1 MYKVSILT
9 VVKNNFRQIDL
20 TIQSVINQSIK
31 NKEYIIVDGCSTD
44 GTYEIIEKYS
54 KKYPF
59 IKSFK
64 KKDNN
69 LYEALNFG
77 IKNLSGEYLHLLH
90 SGDFYYSENSLQN
103 IYNFSKSKS
112 SEVTFSPLLYF
123 NKDFNISR
131 LWALKNNQKILFD
144 SMPHTTL
151 FMSKK
156 NYKKYLYNTNYKISA
171 DTYYMH
177 VILKKIK
184 KINIYNEPLIF
195 MNSYGLSSAFK
206 FFFIKFFE
214 DLRIYFRIYKLSCL
228 YFYIRKVFFKL
239 PQFFIKD
246 KNSQLKLKKI
256 INKLDIKNYYIP
268 HLKRKIIL
276 NLNYNI
282 NLKKFILSACNLAF
296 IGSLMQKKIC
306 LNKGYFSW
314 PDGES
319 FNFFS
324 RLTKKKIPGRELVK
338 KLIVP
343 IYINNIVIIGNLSE
357 LAKIYVKKKFENK
370 KITHINIPYDQPYYL
385 YNLLPK
391 FKYNQLLLLTVSTPK
406 QELLAEHI
414 YDNNDNCKI
423 ICIGGALEMLSGQEQ
438 ISPDFFYKNNL
449 EFLWRLRFDTIRRLR
464 RLIISLIYSSKFFL
478 FRYKIILKP

>member
-1 MYKVSILT
+1 MYNVSILT
-9 VVKNNFRQIDL
+9 VVKNNYRQIGL

-59 IKSFK
+59 IKFFK
-64 KKDNN
+64 IKDNN

-77 IKNLSGEYLHLLH
+77 IKNLSGEYIHLLH

-131 LWALKNNQKILFD
+131 FWAIKNNQKKLFD
-144 SMPHTTL
+144 NLPHTTI

-156 NYKKYLYNTNYKISA
+156 NYKKYLYDTNYKISA
-171 DTYYMH
+171 DAYYMH

-184 KINIYNEPLIF
+184 KINIYNKPLIF
-195 MNSYGLSSAFK
+195 MNNNGLSSNFK
-206 FFFIKFFE
+206 FLFVKLLE
-214 DLRIYFRIYKLSCL
+214 DLRIYFRIYKFSCL
-228 YFYIRKVFFKL
+228 FFYIKKIFFKL
-239 PQFFIKD
+239 PQFFIQD
-246 KNSQLKLKKI
+246 KKNTLKLRQI
-256 INKLDIKNYYIP
+256 INKCDTKNYFIP

-306 LNKGYFSW
+306 LNEGNFCW

-319 FNFFS
+319 FKLFS
-324 RLTKKKIPGRELVK
+324 RTTKKKIPGRQLIK
-338 KLIVP
+338 KLILP
-343 IYINNIVIIGNLSE
+343 NYINNIVIIGNLSE
-357 LAKIYVKKKFENK
+357 LAKIYVKEKFENK

-406 QELLAEHI
+406 QELLAEFI

-423 ICIGGALEMLSGQEQ
+423 ICIGAALEMLSGKEK
-438 ISPDFFYKNNL
+438 ISPDFFYNNNL
-449 EFLWRLRFDTIRRLR
+449 EFLWRLRFDTLRRLK
-464 RLIISLIYSSKFFL
+464 RLIISIIYSSKFFL
-478 FRYKIILKP
+478 FRYKIILKS